1 MVIKSKRSNIT
12 TSIPAIMLSK
22 PLLSLKI
29 FPTELLLI
37 TFQNLDIPT
46 LLKICNVCKRFLQIG
61 TMVLSKKFKDPS
73 IRLMLT
79 FEQEH
84 RWRFN
89 VPFEFSKFNEQN
101 GNFIFKPIKSR
112 QQQSTMRFIHSSV
125 VRNPA
130 LCKVA
135 INGINCSNKNEKFG
149 SDNRVPFSSNVT
161 NHNNHLTTLPQ
172 IPVSNPS
179 LTSPSP
185 LPPNKSQKLEENFL
199 QKSLPLGIKSHKD
212 DLKKTQH
219 VYRMGH
225 GTTHLRIP
233 YTFTYSVSDRPPP
246 SMQKTRGGERWLTP
260 LSFECSPS
268 FFYPHEP
275 AAHKLIM
282 TIIHLRKKN
291 SHKKKSLSSSQNPT
305 NNNYKQKQKV
315 IGTEIEEGFISIDI
329 DTGGHEILN
338 PKAYKLLFEKQ
349 MNLQDKLKPSRR
361 WVRGA
366 RH

>member
-1 MVIKSKRSNIT
+1 MVIKSKRSNIS
-12 TSIPAIMLSK
+12 TSIPTTMLSK
-22 PLLSLKI
+22 PSLSLKI

-61 TMVLSKKFKDPS
+61 TMVLSKKFKDPN
-73 IRLMLT
+73 IGLMLT

-84 RWRFN
+84 KWRFN
-89 VPFEFSKFNEQN
+89 VQFEFSKFNEQN
-101 GNFIFKPIKSR
+101 GNFIFKPIKL
-112 QQQSTMRFIHSSV
+112 QSTMRFIHSSV
-125 VRNPA
+125 VRNPV
-130 LCKVA
+130 LSKVA
-135 INGINCSNKNEKFG
+135 ITGIKCSNNDGKVCNEI
-149 SDNRVPFSSNVT
+149 RVPFSPTNVT
-161 NHNNHLTTLPQ
+161 NQNNHLTTLPQ
-172 IPVSNPS
+172 PPAS
-179 LTSPSP
+179 LSSPSP
-185 LPPNKSQKLEENFL
+185 TPSNPTIKSQKLEENFL

-212 DLKKTQH
+212 VLKKTQH

-233 YTFTYSVSDRPPP
+233 YTFSYSVADKPPP
-246 SMQKTRGGERWLTP
+246 PMQKTRGGERWLTP
-260 LSFECSPS
+260 LNFECSPS

-275 AAHKLIM
+275 TAHKIIM

-291 SHKKKSLSSSQNPT
+291 LLKKKPLSSTQIS
-305 NNNYKQKQKV
+305 NNNYKQKQKA

-329 DTGGHEILN
+329 DTGYHEIQN
-338 PKAYKLLFEKQ
+338 PKAYKLFFEKQ